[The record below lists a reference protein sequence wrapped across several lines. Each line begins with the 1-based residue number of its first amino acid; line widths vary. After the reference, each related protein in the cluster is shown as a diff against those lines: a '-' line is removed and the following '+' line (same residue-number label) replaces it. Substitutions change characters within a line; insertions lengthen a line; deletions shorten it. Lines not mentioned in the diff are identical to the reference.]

1 MRTVLI
7 GGIIAAALTFVAPA
21 SAGCWATVDLAPPP
35 EGIAAGEVWTAEITV
50 LQHGRN
56 PLPDAAEA
64 TPTVTIV
71 NGESGERR
79 TFKATV
85 SDPAAGRYKARVVF
99 PSAGAWSYEVFDGF
113 NTWNGEPA
121 PCAQTHTFAS
131 MHIGGSRA
139 AAGEGSA
146 PTATGF
152 SIGPPAG
159 AVGVLLIGA
168 VALVYVLRRHGSRAR
183 GTA

>member
-1 MRTVLI
+1 MRTVFI
-7 GGIIAAALTFVAPA
+7 GAILTAALTFVAPA
-21 SAGCWATVDLAPPP
+21 SAGCWATVDLDPPP
-35 EGIAAGEVWTAEITV
+35 KGIAAGDVWTAELTV

-56 PLPDAAEA
+56 PLPDAADA

-79 TFKATV
+79 AFKAPA
-85 SDPAAGRYKARVVF
+85 SDPAAGRYEAEVVF
-99 PSAGAWSYEVFDGF
+99 PSGGAWSYEVFDGF

-131 MHIGGSRA
+131 VHVGGPRA

-146 PTATGF
+146 PTASGF
-152 SIGPPAG
+152 SIWPPAG
-159 AVGVLLIGA
+159 AVGVLLIGGI
-168 VALVYVLRRHGSRAR
+168 ALVYLLRRHGSRAR
-183 GTA
+183 GAA